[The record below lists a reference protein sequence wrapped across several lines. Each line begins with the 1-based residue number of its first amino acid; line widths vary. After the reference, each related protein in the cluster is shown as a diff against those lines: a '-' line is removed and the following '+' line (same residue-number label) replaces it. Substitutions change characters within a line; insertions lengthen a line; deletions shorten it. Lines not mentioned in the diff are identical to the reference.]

1 MSKRLIPMVARATRT
16 IVRPAAP
23 VAQAAAIRSFS
34 FAAAWPL
41 DGACR
46 KPAAAAV
53 AKFAH
58 QVKAGRTSGG
68 ERGKRDRALREK
80 QMVCT
85 QWLPPLPTTR
95 PQFAVGELDREEA
108 KCISPGAARCAS
120 R

>member
-58 QVKAGRTSGG
+58 QVNAAGRTSRGKQGG
-68 ERGKRDRALREK
+68 EARPSGAGEANDMHAVAAAFANRVAAVRGWRA
-80 QMVCT
+80 
-85 QWLPPLPTTR
+85 R
-95 PQFAVGELDREEA
+95 P
-108 KCISPGAARCAS
+108 
-120 R
+120 